1 MSKLPLFTLLC
12 LVLSLLIGCANK
24 QPDSAI
30 QQKTTPFES
39 DNKAILFSQI
49 EAKVDSAIKA
59 SEIRHSESSIIGYN
73 LWDSVANALY
83 SPDLYN
89 LKSDS
94 QFARHRN
101 GIIEYLN
108 WHLRRIINT
117 QLADSQIRNA
127 LNLEYALTD
136 SLLSAQYKWFQSH
149 FDATQDYLGSASNLK
164 YYNLEI
170 EMLRLRNANLKEL
183 LIALTDTAYCAHT
196 EHIISADL
204 FLPEYHHILS
214 QCIPYYSNDTV
225 YNEDTDRQNFIAET
239 NAWQQLIDKRTQ
251 ISNFLSGK
259 VKDAFNSGTYR
270 LMFNRLRQ
278 LKNEFESYPI
288 MTVDR
293 QSLTLS
299 DSCTYQEL
307 LAYPNFSTMWNEY
320 QKQFER

>member
-1 MSKLPLFTLLC
+1 MTKISLTLIIGLIFLF
-12 LVLSLLIGCANK
+12 VGCTNK
-24 QPDSAI
+24 QPDCAN
-30 QQKTTPFES
+30 QQKNTPFES

-49 EAKVDSAIKA
+49 EAKVDSAIEA
-59 SEIRHSESSIIGYN
+59 SEIRYSESSIIGYN

-89 LKSDS
+89 LNSDS

-136 SLLSAQYKWFQSH
+136 SLLSAQYEWFQSH

-204 FLPEYHHILS
+204 FLPEYHHIFS
-214 QCIPYYSNDTV
+214 EYIPYYSNDSV
-225 YNEDTDRQNFIAET
+225 YNADTDRRNFIAET
-239 NAWQQLIDKRTQ
+239 NVWQQLMDKRTQ
-251 ISNFLSGK
+251 ISTLLSGK
-259 VKDAFNSGTYR
+259 VKDAFNNGTYR
-270 LMFNRLRQ
+270 LMLNRLRQ

-288 MTVDR
+288 MTIDR

-307 LAYPNFSTMWNEY
+307 IAYSNFSTLWNKY
-320 QKQFER
+320 QKQFE

>member
-1 MSKLPLFTLLC
+1 MTKFSLTLIIELIFLFVGCTNKQTD
-12 LVLSLLIGCANK
+12 CAN
-24 QPDSAI
+24 
-30 QQKTTPFES
+30 QQKNTPFEW

-59 SEIRHSESSIIGYN
+59 SEIRYSESSIIGYN

-83 SPDLYN
+83 SLDLYN

-117 QLADSQIRNA
+117 QLADRQIRNA
-127 LNLEYALTD
+127 LNSEYALTD
-136 SLLSAQYKWFQSH
+136 SLLSAQYKWIQTH
-149 FDATQDYLGSASNLK
+149 FDATQDYLGTASNLK

-170 EMLRLRNANLKEL
+170 EMLKLQNANLKEL
-183 LIALTDTAYCAHT
+183 LIALTDTAYCVHT

-204 FLPEYHHILS
+204 FQPEYNHILS
-214 QCIPYYSNDTV
+214 ECIPYYSNDSV

-239 NAWQQLIDKRTQ
+239 NAWQQLMDKRTQ
-251 ISNFLSGK
+251 ISHILSGK

-307 LAYPNFSTMWNEY
+307 MAYPNFSTLWNEY
-320 QKQFER
+320 QKKFE

>member
-1 MSKLPLFTLLC
+1 MKSIPFILLYLGLFLC
-12 LVLSLLIGCANK
+12 FSCTNKQTDCANL
-24 QPDSAI
+24 
-30 QQKTTPFES
+30 QKNTPFET
-39 DNKAILFSQI
+39 DNKIMLFSQI

-59 SEIRHSESSIIGYN
+59 SEIRYSESSIMGYN
-73 LWDSVANALY
+73 LWDSVTYVLY

-89 LKSDS
+89 LKSDA
-94 QFARHRN
+94 QLARHRN

-108 WHLRRIINT
+108 WHLRRIVNT
-117 QLADSQIRNA
+117 QLADSQIINA
-127 LNLEYALTD
+127 LNSEYALTD
-136 SLLSAQYKWFQSH
+136 SLLNAQYRWFQSH
-149 FDATQDYLGSASNLK
+149 FDATQDYLGTASNLK

-170 EMLRLRNANLKEL
+170 EMLRLQNANLKEL

-214 QCIPYYSNDTV
+214 ECIPYYSNDSV

-251 ISNFLSGK
+251 ISTLLSNK
-259 VKDAFNSGTYR
+259 VKDAFNNGTYR

-307 LAYPNFSTMWNEY
+307 IAYPNFSTLWNEY
-320 QKQFER
+320 QKQFEQ